1 MSSVLVFRRQKSP
14 DNTKSPQN
22 STQNTLPEQAT
33 AEQGVSAWSRLK
45 STLVAKPIVNQV
57 VDVRSDSVSPSLSRH
72 QAESRHSSAS
82 LSKVAFEP
90 GVGQTVRFCKSA
102 CDVQQ
107 TANHFYAS
115 GGHFLVKSLS
125 YVQGKWMLVMANYE
139 GFTNENVLEKVV
151 PSYEQQWNTA
161 ADLAKNAPSSL
172 VHRRVKIT
180 WPGEAPLSGTV
191 RSYVAAPPSISTSEF
206 LPASFRTL
214 QDCWNVHFD
223 GEDFPRAVALRN
235 MDFVLED
242 EADANWRLHQMV
254 AGAGEVVAVW
264 RSGYGPDFSS
274 HASMLPVSKV
284 APLESLAQR
293 FTRERRTDMR
303 ISHMVFSEGSW
314 RVMQDICASGEGQT
328 VLSAATAADLE
339 VQLLEVQAGN
349 MTDGTNWHVV
359 GVWCKTRMTEDTQ
372 GEWVACLRDTS
383 DGGAV
388 KETVFVSSDLD
399 VIGRKF
405 DFLRRHDKDT
415 MIRHVVYDGVQVM
428 IVAQVLTL
436 TIS

>member
-125 YVQGKWMLVMANYE
+125 YVQGQWMLVMANYE

-151 PSYEQQWNTA
+151 PS
-161 ADLAKNAPSSL
+161 
-172 VHRRVKIT
+172 
-180 WPGEAPLSGTV
+180 
-191 RSYVAAPPSISTSEF
+191 
-206 LPASFRTL
+206 
-214 QDCWNVHFD
+214 
-223 GEDFPRAVALRN
+223 
-235 MDFVLED
+235 
-242 EADANWRLHQMV
+242 
-254 AGAGEVVAVW
+254 
-264 RSGYGPDFSS
+264 
-274 HASMLPVSKV
+274 
-284 APLESLAQR
+284 
-293 FTRERRTDMR
+293 
-303 ISHMVFSEGSW
+303 
-314 RVMQDICASGEGQT
+314 
-328 VLSAATAADLE
+328 
-339 VQLLEVQAGN
+339 
-349 MTDGTNWHVV
+349 
-359 GVWCKTRMTEDTQ
+359 
-372 GEWVACLRDTS
+372 
-383 DGGAV
+383 
-388 KETVFVSSDLD
+388 
-399 VIGRKF
+399 
-405 DFLRRHDKDT
+405 
-415 MIRHVVYDGVQVM
+415 
-428 IVAQVLTL
+428 
-436 TIS
+436 